1 MTKRIWKLYK
11 EVRRL
16 RKQVKFLD
24 QALSDANRRYNEL
37 YYRKHPDDHYD
48 TMSIFIPNVHNIA
61 RQVGPATID
70 HPGRIDHLSERVS
83 DSAKLKMFN
92 DLLEQGYVK
101 TVQDD
106 LNGLVMEM
114 RAIKYEHI

>member
-37 YYRKHPDDHYD
+37 YYRKHL
-48 TMSIFIPNVHNIA
+48 FF
-61 RQVGPATID
+61 
-70 HPGRIDHLSERVS
+70 L
-83 DSAKLKMFN
+83 
-92 DLLEQGYVK
+92 
-101 TVQDD
+101 
-106 LNGLVMEM
+106 
-114 RAIKYEHI
+114 